1 MAVESTI
8 SNTAT
13 SNVVVGVFSDLEQAR
28 DAILKLREADFS
40 QDSIS
45 MVTRSAGETAAE
57 NAGHS
62 NSDIATDAGI
72 GAAAGGL
79 GGILLS
85 LAAMAVPGVGIVV
98 AAGPLL
104 AALGGAG
111 IGAVAGGLI
120 GALTDVG
127 VPEEEAHYYAEGV
140 RRGDAVVTV
149 RANTVAYADRARNI
163 MNDNGAVDI
172 ASRVSSWRTRGWMGH
187 NPGNEPL
194 SEDEIKR
201 EREYYAASKGQ
212 AYEWEHMN
220 EKERQP
226 AGPPEEGT
234 TGPHEEAHDVG
245 KSLLKG
251 ARVYERK

>member
-1 MAVESTI
+1 MAVQSTI
-8 SNTAT
+8 STAT

-28 DAILKLREADFS
+28 DAILKLREAGFS

-45 MVTRSAGETAAE
+45 MVTRSGE
-57 NAGHS
+57 NAADKAEHS
-62 NSDIATDAGI
+62 NSNIATDAGI

-85 LAAMAVPGVGIVV
+85 LAAMAVPGVGMVV
-98 AAGPLL
+98 VAGPLL

-127 VPEEEAHYYAEGV
+127 VPEEDAHYYAEGV

-149 RANTVAYADRARNI
+149 RANTAADADRARNI

-172 ASRVSSWRTRGWMGH
+172 AARVSSWRTRGWMGH

-194 SEDEIKR
+194 SEDEVRR
-201 EREYYAASKGQ
+201 EREYYAALAGQ
-212 AYEWEHMN
+212 AYEWQHMN
-220 EKERQP
+220 EKERKHSG
-226 AGPPEEGT
+226 APEEGT
-234 TGPHEEAHDVG
+234 AWPHEEAHDVG
-245 KSLLKG
+245 ESLVKG

>member
-1 MAVESTI
+1 MAGQSTI
-8 SNTAT
+8 PTT
-13 SNVVVGVFSDLEQAR
+13 SNVVVGVFSDPEQAR
-28 DAILKLREADFS
+28 DAILKLREAGFS
-40 QDSIS
+40 QENIS
-45 MVTRSAGETAAE
+45 MVTRSGGDNAE
-57 NAGHS
+57 RKSDS
-62 NSDIATDAGI
+62 NVATDAGI

-85 LAAMAVPGVGIVV
+85 LAAMTVPGIGMVV

-140 RRGDAVVTV
+140 RRGDAVVTI
-149 RANTVAYADRARNI
+149 RANTAGDAERARNI
-163 MNDNGAVDI
+163 MNDNGAADI
-172 ASRVSSWRTRGWMGH
+172 AARVSSWRTRGWAGH

-194 SEDEIKR
+194 SEDEVRR
-201 EREYYAASKGQ
+201 EREYYAAFKGQ

-220 EKERQP
+220 EKERKH

-234 TGPHEEAHDVG
+234 VWPHEEAHDLG
-245 KSLLKG
+245 ESLMKG